1 MDGTRHRGIHTGH
14 GFYAYT
20 YSTRHGCDG
29 WIIGWNGCNGW
40 MDAMDGCMDGMD
52 AMDGYM
58 DG

>member
-1 MDGTRHRGIHTGH
+1 MIYFTRYTRMLWMALDMD
-14 GFYAYT
+14 
-20 YSTRHGCDG
+20 GCDG
-29 WIIGWNGCNGW
+29 WMHGWNGCNGW